1 MCSPLYVSLPSHS
14 PRCPSRRADPGDA
27 AAVQQVMS
35 VCHCSRTEAENA
47 LAMVGGNVE
56 TAIELL
62 IG

>member
-1 MCSPLYVSLPSHS
+1 M
-14 PRCPSRRADPGDA
+14 
-27 AAVQQVMS
+27 QQVMS